1 MIIKNIK
8 ELDGYVLGINS
19 NKMYAVITDNV
30 KSYQLDC
37 EYELL
42 GLDEKDIIA
51 ERKFKMIVDEN
62 EEVTFKFLDEYINK
76 DITIEKLKN
85 FKGIK

>member
-1 MIIKNIK
+1 MNIKNIK
-8 ELDGYVLGINS
+8 EMDGYVLGIND
-19 NKMYAVITDNV
+19 NKMYAVITDNI

-62 EEVTFKFLDEYINK
+62 EEVTFKFLDEFINK
-76 DITIEKLKN
+76 DMTIEKLKN